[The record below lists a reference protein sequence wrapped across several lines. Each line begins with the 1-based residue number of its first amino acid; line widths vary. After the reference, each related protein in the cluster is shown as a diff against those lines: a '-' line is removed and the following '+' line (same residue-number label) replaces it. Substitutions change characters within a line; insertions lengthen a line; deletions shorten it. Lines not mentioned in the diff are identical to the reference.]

1 MGGVAGC
8 AAPQQHT
15 YYPSTYTVTNSI
27 AAPVVESKVPHMYE
41 VIANDAN
48 GKSLSGVAV
57 KIEMKGKNS
66 EVESSSC
73 ITDENG
79 RCPTFLHNLSRESS
93 MSTAKVEGSKDGY
106 YTVKEGGFS
115 LAGSN
120 NLPLQGPVSI
130 KLKMVRPIDYL
141 ADDFAKSARDRELR
155 DRVLRFIDI
164 IRLESI
170 LNEAEV
176 MLKGIGTVDFKGKK
190 YLQVKVSS
198 TTQYNNLKLNKYD
211 IGKRIFDDT
220 VRKML
225 NPLNSAIAAPKAYY
239 GYDIVVYGY
248 SKSFADKYAVADK
261 HEFRFLMPESVV
273 RRYKDK
279 DISGQALLDASVIL
293 LNDERIDMKL
303 Q

>member
-1 MGGVAGC
+1 M
-8 AAPQQHT
+8 
-15 YYPSTYTVTNSI
+15 I
-27 AAPVVESKVPHMYE
+27 K
-41 VIANDAN
+41 
-48 GKSLSGVAV
+48 
-57 KIEMKGKNS
+57 
-66 EVESSSC
+66 
-73 ITDENG
+73 
-79 RCPTFLHNLSRESS
+79 PT
-93 MSTAKVEGSKDGY
+93 
-106 YTVKEGGFS
+106 
-115 LAGSN
+115 
-120 NLPLQGPVSI
+120 
-130 KLKMVRPIDYL
+130 DYL
-141 ADDFAKSARDRELR
+141 ADDFLSSSKDKELR
-155 DRVLRFIDI
+155 DRVLRFIES

-170 LNEAEV
+170 LNEADV
-176 MLKGIGTVDFKGKK
+176 MLKGIGMVDFKGKK
-190 YLQVKVSS
+190 YLQVKVNS

-239 GYDIVVYGY
+239 GYDIMVYGY
-248 SKSFADKYAVADK
+248 SKSFADKYAVPDK